1 LWNAALHLLNHNF
14 NSPVNTNYTAMLAS
28 LQAAILRSLSISL
41 VLLTAS
47 IVFSPSSLADV
58 KTGSSPALVE
68 KVPAD
73 YLTQA
78 HNRAAKKQAAEAES
92 SLASYAATLPGQSPA
107 DQDVIVAGEL
117 LALAQIARNEAQFD
131 TAQDLSRRALARLEK
146 ADRDLSPTD
155 SGRRLG
161 VAEIRAQVAE
171 IHAPDPG
178 FRAKAQAQLAEK
190 RAVMAQQKAAK
201 EAAK

>member
-1 LWNAALHLLNHNF
+1 M
-14 NSPVNTNYTAMLAS
+14 PAS
-28 LQAAILRSLSISL
+28 LQFAILRPLSISL
-41 VLLTAS
+41 GLFTAS
-47 IVFSPSSLADV
+47 TIFSATLFADV
-58 KTGSSPALVE
+58 KTGSVPSSVE
-68 KVPAD
+68 KVPSAD
-73 YLTQA
+73 FLTQA
-78 HNRAAKKQAAEAES
+78 HTRAAKKQAAEAES
-92 SLASYAATLPGQSPA
+92 SLASYAATLPVQSPA

-117 LALAQIARNEAQFD
+117 LALAQIARNEGQFE

-146 ADRDLSPTD
+146 ADLDLSPTD

-171 IHAPDPG
+171 IHAPDPS

-201 EAAK
+201 GAAK